1 MFSFD
6 WIVLKK
12 NHIKDNKI
20 LVSIFTKEYWKIN
33 AWITES
39 KKRTGLDLWNVYNF
53 SSKTENSI
61 NKIENIK
68 AKIILKTESL
78 DYFWINNILQILTYL
93 EKILPNWVA
102 TESVYNDYIE
112 STQFLI
118 EKDMNYKIYVFFIM
132 RLIKKTGIGKTPIV
146 WIDKD
151 NLVKIFWI
159 ILDYDIEKLIKIWWL
174 ERHDLDN
181 INTYNSNTLI
191 NYIN

>member
-159 ILDYDIEKLIKIWWL
+159 ILDYNIEKLIKIWWL